1 MSEAH
6 GKKSIA
12 CQIEGRFEWPSWH
25 LLTRQNNITVQP
37 GHCSMTYDDAKR
49 VYFVRIRSYMF
60 LAANPSKEVFS
71 SILGMSFSLISI
83 LFYGFLENLTLMQIK
98 IPQLTEVFIILKLI
112 FMKLIFFGKLL
123 LFIFWDTIIFD
134 TRGRRWNHRPQPNLK
149 YILFLFYY
157 NRCHTWAAVCPA

>member
-1 MSEAH
+1 
-6 GKKSIA
+6 
-12 CQIEGRFEWPSWH
+12 
-25 LLTRQNNITVQP
+25 
-37 GHCSMTYDDAKR
+37 MTYDEAKR

-112 FMKLIFFGKLL
+112 FMKLIFFGKYCYC
-123 LFIFWDTIIFD
+123 LFFGT
-134 TRGRRWNHRPQPNLK
+134 P
-149 YILFLFYY
+149 LFLTHEEDDGITDPSPILIKYFS
-157 NRCHTWAAVCPA
+157 RASSDL